1 LSGDQPLAIL
11 DLDHDTR
18 ATNKDLQ
25 VLITAM
31 ASGTLQAAV
40 VPEPTSFEL
49 AVISFIG
56 IARLHPG
63 RKEDGCNRE
72 AAQQPRRAF

>member
-56 IARLHPG
+56 IARLHPS
-63 RKEDGCNRE
+63 RKERGCNRE